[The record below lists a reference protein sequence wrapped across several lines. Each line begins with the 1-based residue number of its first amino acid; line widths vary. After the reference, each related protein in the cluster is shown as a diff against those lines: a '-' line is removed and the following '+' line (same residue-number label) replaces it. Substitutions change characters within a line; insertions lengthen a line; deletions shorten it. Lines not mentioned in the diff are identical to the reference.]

1 MAMKTV
7 AAAALAAGLQL
18 FATTGQAAVVYSEDF
33 SSLNFSPWTQ
43 GDAYW
48 SDCQNQGNCVVAA
61 GGQSGAYLQL
71 GTAYGTEPDHRFF
84 ISTQI
89 AVSANTGYTL
99 SFWLQ
104 DNYPTVSG
112 QPWNVP
118 IQALINGVAVGGL
131 QYATNYGWNEIT
143 LDWDSGAAS
152 SAVITLSNE
161 YQLSQWMQANPGTD
175 WGYGNDFAVDTITL
189 TQKTGQAVP
198 EPGTLALAGLAL
210 GALALRR
217 RQARPQQA

>member
-1 MAMKTV
+1 MAMKTL
-7 AAAALAAGLQL
+7 AAAALAASLQL
-18 FATTGQAAVVYSEDF
+18 LASTGHAAVVYSEDF
-33 SSLNFSPWTQ
+33 SSLSFSPWTQ

-48 SDCQNQGNCVVAA
+48 SDCNGQGNCVESS
-61 GGQSGAYLQL
+61 GGQSGAYLRL
-71 GTAYGTEPDHRFF
+71 GTANGDEPDHRFF
-84 ISTQI
+84 ISTSI
-89 AVSANTGYTL
+89 AVQANTGYTL

-104 DNYPTVSG
+104 DDYPTVSG

-131 QYATNYGWNEIT
+131 QYAANYGWNEIT
-143 LDWDSGAAS
+143 LDWDSGAAT

-161 YQLSQWMQANPGTD
+161 YQLSKWLQQFPDDN

-189 TQKTGQAVP
+189 TQKAGQAVP

-217 RQARPQQA
+217 RQA